1 MCMPQAT
8 SLVKLWLCIG
18 LQAASYCCLVLW
30 CEQALHA
37 ARPAE
42 VLCRVASGTDS
53 ATVLVPIAAVAAEA
67 VVPHLAAAS
76 PAPLRAA
83 AAQLLLALARLDAD
97 AVWLLLFRL
106 SAQVITNSL
115 CSDVQLF

>member
-1 MCMPQAT
+1 M
-8 SLVKLWLCIG
+8 
-18 LQAASYCCLVLW
+18 
-30 CEQALHA
+30 
-37 ARPAE
+37 
-42 VLCRVASGTDS
+42 ASGKES
-53 ATVLVPIAAVAAEA
+53 AAVLAPIAAAAAEA

-106 SAQVITNSL
+106 SDQVITNSL